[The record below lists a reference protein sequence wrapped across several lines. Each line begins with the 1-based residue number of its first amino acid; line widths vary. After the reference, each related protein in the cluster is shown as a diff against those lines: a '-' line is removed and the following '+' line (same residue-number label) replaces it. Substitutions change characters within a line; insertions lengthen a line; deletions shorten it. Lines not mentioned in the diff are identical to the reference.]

1 MLTKRYVCHA
11 IFPRMNEI
19 NAHEHRLNLS
29 EVLEWMVA
37 DGLVTPEVAEALK
50 VERRMHSA
58 RVHPVSYTH
67 LTLPT
72 ILLV

>member
-1 MLTKRYVCHA
+1 
-11 IFPRMNEI
+11 MNEF

-37 DGLVTPEVAEALK
+37 DGLVASEPAEALK

-58 RVHPVSYTH
+58 RVHP
-67 LTLPT
+67 
-72 ILLV
+72 LVVIADQ